1 MTKRNNETCLLG
13 GVGDGQVI
21 LAPYRSEHVPNYHE
35 WMKDPDLLEATGSE
49 PLSYDQEIQM
59 QQSWRDDENKC
70 TFIVH
75 APVDDCSFRYID
87 IDIDDNYSGS
97 DSDHDDNNN
106 NGERESQVKVFHV
119 EDNLSTMIGDVN
131 LFLSEIDDDNDDNNN
146 ESDINEKQRVQ
157 LELLES
163 ASNTAVRQKKKRI
176 QAEIDIMIAE
186 KEYRRKGLGYSATL
200 FMLLYGARELNIQR
214 FFCKINEDNIS
225 SIRLFQRLGF
235 IQCNYASCFRQIE
248 FELYKSASVDM
259 DLFLQDKIGGCYGT
273 ITCGLSEVEKRKLF
287 K

>member
-1 MTKRNNETCLLG
+1 MKQNNETCLSG
-13 GVGDGQVI
+13 GVGGGKII
-21 LAPYRSEHVPNYHE
+21 LAPYRLEHVPNYHE

-59 QQSWRDDENKC
+59 QQSWRDDETKC

-75 APVDDCSFRYID
+75 APVDNCSFRYID
-87 IDIDDNYSGS
+87 IDNDDNYN
-97 DSDHDDNNN
+97 DNN
-106 NGERESQVKVFHV
+106 GDHESQVKVFHV

-131 LFLSEIDDDNDDNNN
+131 LFLSEIDDNDDNDNDDNNN
-146 ESDINEKQRVQ
+146 DNDINEKPRVQ
-157 LELLES
+157 IGLCES
-163 ASNTAVRQKKKRI
+163 TSKIAARQKKEKT

-186 KEYRRKGLGYSATL
+186 KEYRGKGLGYSATI

-287 K
+287 N